1 MAYVNTIN
9 AIWVWGNPLD
19 YDPTTVANNCT
30 AGKINIICPVL
41 GHWNSNGTIS
51 FDQNQTSM
59 KNWIASVKSKNPNFK
74 VLGNVVAVGCY
85 FPPDTDPDISSVS
98 MRTTIVNNI
107 VNCVNNLG
115 LDGWNEDSECAH
127 LQTNGYSN
135 LLDLWNKMGVALKA
149 IGKIS
154 SACVQTWG
162 EYVTTVSKNVV
173 IDYLFPMCYNGSTTG
188 SSLQNCINTE
198 LNASNSPVIIGLGQY
213 QTSLSSMIS
222 AIDSGISSWN
232 TTKLRGFCIFQY
244 GTMTNSD
251 WTTWNNWPTKNP
263 GVTNPILTSITIAP
277 ASISVSLNGTA
288 QLTATCKDQNG
299 STMVCPTLTWSSTDQ
314 SKATVDSTGKITGL
328 ATGATNITAK
338 SGTVV
343 SNISTVTITSP
354 SVLTS
359 IALAPATASVNING
373 IIQLVATCKD
383 QNTNAMTCP
392 MLTWTSNN
400 LSIATV
406 DSTGK
411 VVGIATGSANVTTK
425 AGIIT
430 SNPSIITVTQT
441 PPLTGNLLLNPGFEL
456 GTTNNPANWKAVT
469 FNGVAS
475 NYSFTYPEVGRTG
488 NAVAIQ
494 KKVANNTRAYYAQ
507 TVVLPESISSFILSG
522 YIKTSN
528 VIVDAHIQID
538 WYNASGW
545 MAYNQSNVITGTV
558 TNWIPVQVIAP
569 KPSGATYASIDL
581 VLYSTGSDDKA
592 WFDDIYFGDSATK
605 KNFSVS
611 NVAAGGVVTGTGVLA
626 VLDPA
631 GTFTKDQACTEVCRL
646 LGLI

>member
-1 MAYVNTIN
+1 MVYVNTIN

-19 YDPTTVANNCT
+19 YDPTVVANNCM
-30 AGKINIICPVL
+30 AGKINIIIPVL
-41 GHWNSNGTIS
+41 GHWNSNGSIS
-51 FDQNQTSM
+51 FDQNQASM
-59 KNWIASVKSKNPNFK
+59 KTWISTVKSKNPNFE

-85 FPPDTDPDISSVS
+85 FPPDTDPDINSVS
-98 MRTTIVNNI
+98 MRSTMVNNI

-115 LDGWNEDSECAH
+115 LDGWNEDSECTH
-127 LQTNGYSN
+127 LQTNGYVN
-135 LLDLWNKMGVALKA
+135 LLDLWNRMGVALKA

-198 LNASNSPVIIGLGQY
+198 LNASNSPVIVGLGQY

-232 TTKLRGFCIFQY
+232 TSKLRGFCIFEY
-244 GTMTNSD
+244 STMTNSD

-277 ASISVSLNGTA
+277 ASVSVSLNGTA
-288 QLTATCKDQNG
+288 QLTATCKDQNVN
-299 STMVCPTLTWSSTDQ
+299 TMVCPALTWTSSDQ

-328 ATGATNITAK
+328 ATGTTSVTAK
-338 SGTVV
+338 SGSVV
-343 SNISTVTITSP
+343 SNISIVNITAP
-354 SVLTS
+354 PVLTS
-359 IALAPATASVNING
+359 IVLAPTTASVNISG
-373 IIQLVATCKD
+373 IIQLAATCKD

-392 MLTWTSNN
+392 ILTWTSDN
-400 LSIATV
+400 LSNVTV

-411 VVGIATGSANVTTK
+411 VTGIATGTANVTAKSGT
-425 AGIIT
+425 IT
-430 SNPSIITVTQT
+430 SNASIITVTPI
-441 PPLTGNLLLNPGFEL
+441 PPGNLLLNPRFEN
-456 GTTNNPANWKAVT
+456 GTINNPANWTAVT
-469 FNGVAS
+469 SNGVAS

-488 NAVAIQ
+488 KAVAIQ

-507 TVVLPESISSFILSG
+507 VVVLPASISSFILSG

-528 VIVDAHIQID
+528 VVVDAHIQID

-545 MAYNQSNVITGTV
+545 MSYNQSNVVTGTV
-558 TNWIPVQVIAP
+558 TNWTPVQIIAP
-569 KPSGATYASIDL
+569 KPSGATSASIDL
-581 VLYSTGSDDKA
+581 VLYSTGSTDKA
-592 WFDDIYFGDSATK
+592 WFDDIYFGDSTTPVEK
-605 KNFSVS
+605 KFSVS
-611 NVAAGGVVTGTGVLA
+611 NVAAGSVIVGTGVAA